1 MPRLSR
7 LCLATDLEETA
18 AILSGRGWPVVLVHG
33 MGLNLNMWQG
43 QLAPLEAEFTVVRY
57 DLLGHGDSAA
67 RPGAYVM
74 ADFVTQLSQLLD
86 HRGIDRC
93 HLVGFSLGGLIVQ
106 AFTLAHPRR
115 IDRLAV
121 LNAGF
126 DRGEEER
133 AGMLARLRIAEEQGH
148 GATVE
153 TALVRWFTP
162 DFAAERPDV
171 IEQVRAWMHANDP
184 DVYPEIYRVLAFGDR
199 ELSVK
204 VSAIR
209 SPTLVLTCQ
218 YDSGSPPDMAE
229 AMARVIPNAQLAV
242 APGLKHM
249 GLLEDPGAINKIL
262 LPFLTG

>member
-1 MPRLSR
+1 
-7 LCLATDLEETA
+7 
-18 AILSGRGWPVVLVHG
+18 
-33 MGLNLNMWQG
+33 
-43 QLAPLEAEFTVVRY
+43 
-57 DLLGHGDSAA
+57 
-67 RPGAYVM
+67 
-74 ADFVTQLSQLLD
+74 
-86 HRGIDRC
+86 
-93 HLVGFSLGGLIVQ
+93 
-106 AFTLAHPRR
+106 
-115 IDRLAV
+115 
-121 LNAGF
+121 
-126 DRGEEER
+126 
-133 AGMLARLRIAEEQGH
+133 
-148 GATVE
+148 
-153 TALVRWFTP
+153 
-162 DFAAERPDV
+162 
-171 IEQVRAWMHANDP
+171 MHANDP